1 VEQEKR
7 ALKLSAAMALFM
19 AALGIVFGLLTQSDA
34 IMLDGFFSLVGFA
47 MAVVTIRV
55 AWLVQQPP
63 DEHFHFGYAQVEPFL
78 NTVKGLLMLGVSGF
92 AVAGAVDALLH
103 GGRDLN
109 AGLAVIYAIIALSG
123 CFLVAGVQ
131 RRAARRTGSPLLE
144 GDARNWLID
153 GILSGV
159 VALVFVAALVLS
171 ETDWAHVVP
180 YIDPALVIV
189 VVLAIIWMPLAIV
202 RDGARE
208 ILGFAPAREVQEEVR
223 KRVGGAVE
231 GVPVTALHVSMM
243 KIGRFFYVLN
253 QIVVSPEFRP
263 GRVEEL
269 DNVRERIAR
278 AMEGFEP
285 KPIIDTVFTED
296 EKWTE

>member
-1 VEQEKR
+1 
-7 ALKLSAAMALFM
+7 
-19 AALGIVFGLLTQSDA
+19 
-34 IMLDGFFSLVGFA
+34 
-47 MAVVTIRV
+47 
-55 AWLVQQPP
+55 
-63 DEHFHFGYAQVEPFL
+63 
-78 NTVKGLLMLGVSGF
+78 
-92 AVAGAVDALLH
+92 
-103 GGRDLN
+103 
-109 AGLAVIYAIIALSG
+109 
-123 CFLVAGVQ
+123 
-131 RRAARRTGSPLLE
+131 
-144 GDARNWLID
+144 
-153 GILSGV
+153 
-159 VALVFVAALVLS
+159 
-171 ETDWAHVVP
+171 VP